1 METLKLSKEEI
12 AIIKEKRANDINERE
27 DKAIQSAKNT
37 IAEYIAQSNRMAD
50 MYKKHLDM
58 LNKASMSKGCGVI
71 LFELV
76 TEVINDEEV
85 PYFYGEGLEKTE
97 LKAIKYS
104 TTRCTIKYKGDSVK
118 HELCYVDEDG
128 DTMKYYGD
136 TPEEDKAFRTNAEY
150 TVDVYEHTTG
160 YGYSKNNH
168 GFKMKIN
175 GLVYCPN
182 ERRDVGQKLTNPKTV
197 LSKIQDDIQ
206 LRKDIM
212 EREEYNNSLEAR
224 VTSMVELAFPKAK
237 VSIYDRK
244 VTARFEN
251 GASIEM
257 RYYDNEEE
265 GIELVT
271 SKVSAPSKSNPI
283 EIGKF
288 LEKM

>member
-1 METLKLSKEEI
+1 
-12 AIIKEKRANDINERE
+12 
-27 DKAIQSAKNT
+27 
-37 IAEYIAQSNRMAD
+37 
-50 MYKKHLDM
+50 
-58 LNKASMSKGCGVI
+58 
-71 LFELV
+71 
-76 TEVINDEEV
+76 
-85 PYFYGEGLEKTE
+85 
-97 LKAIKYS
+97 
-104 TTRCTIKYKGDSVK
+104 
-118 HELCYVDEDG
+118 
-128 DTMKYYGD
+128 
-136 TPEEDKAFRTNAEY
+136 
-150 TVDVYEHTTG
+150 
-160 YGYSKNNH
+160 
-168 GFKMKIN
+168 MKIN